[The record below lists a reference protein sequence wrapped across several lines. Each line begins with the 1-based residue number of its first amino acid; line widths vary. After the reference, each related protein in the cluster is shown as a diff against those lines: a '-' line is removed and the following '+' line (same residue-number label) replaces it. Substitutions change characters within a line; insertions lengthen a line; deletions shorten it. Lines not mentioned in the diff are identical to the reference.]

1 MTAAGEPWLEV
12 TCSRDFPAWLQQQ
25 RISLACTTY
34 QTGKLFL
41 LGCHPDGRLAVFERT
56 FNRAMGLWAS
66 ADAQTLY
73 LSTLYQLWRF
83 ENVLAPG
90 TLYEGHDRLYVPKIG
105 YTTGDLDVHD
115 VAVDA
120 SGRVLFVNTKF
131 NCLATVHER

>member
-1 MTAAGEPWLEV
+1 MTAAGDPWLEV
-12 TCSRDFPAWLQQQ
+12 PCSRDFPAWLQQQ

-34 QTGKLFL
+34 KTLKLFL

-66 ADAQTLY
+66 ADAQTLW

-90 TLYEGHDRLYVPKIG
+90 TLYQGHDRLYVPTRRDRTFSG
-105 YTTGDLDVHD
+105 LALDEEL
-115 VAVDA
+115 ARRGA
-120 SGRVLFVNTKF
+120 EPRCGLFS
-131 NCLATVHER
+131 